1 MSITDELRKW
11 ARNRAFVLSDPLFAD
26 RVDTYADNI
35 DTAHERELR
44 EQYTK
49 GHDDGFDE
57 GFASAD
63 DWYVDHADELGE
75 HGWVRLPVDAD
86 GKAIRIGDVLDSS
99 MTLITASRMVV
110 DENGRWLLQDTNG
123 TFWYDPANLHHVKS
137 TVEDVLREFTRD
149 WCNSSCTGDM
159 TNAERDAARAN
170 VIAEYAERI
179 REAVEHE

>member
-63 DWYVDHADELGE
+63 DWYVDHADALRE

-86 GKAIRIGDVLDSS
+86 GKTIRVGDELDGYGETTMVQDLTLVDDGWY
-99 MTLITASRMVV
+99 MTC
-110 DENGRWLLQDTNG
+110 DNGIWH
-123 TFWYDPANLHHVKS
+123 DPEAFTHHHEP
-137 TVEDVLREFTRD
+137 TVEDALRELVAHVTLGVEWEEELFT
-149 WCNSSCTGDM
+149 
-159 TNAERDAARAN
+159 
-170 VIAEYAERI
+170 EYADRI
-179 REAVEHE
+179 RKVVEHE